1 MEILQES
8 GKTLLHIRSH
18 FQGLT
23 KTEQKAAKYIMEH
36 APEVIYL
43 SVTELAS
50 RADVGETTVLRLCR
64 KLKFQGFQD
73 FKLSLAQDLVQPM
86 DYLHTEITDQD
97 DAASLTQKLI
107 TSHIHTLEQTRELLN
122 PEELGKAVDI
132 LYEAADIQFFGV
144 GSSGLTAVQA
154 AQSFLRIGKRS
165 GAGTDTHFQAVEA
178 ALMTG
183 QSVAV
188 GISISG
194 STKDT
199 NDNLMLAKRAGA
211 RIIAVTSNAR
221 SPITK
226 IADIVLLMVAR
237 ENPLQSSSLSA
248 KISQLSI
255 IDLLN
260 AGVSL
265 RMKDQA
271 LKYKELTAKATS
283 DKLY

>member
-1 MEILQES
+1 MDVKQEA
-8 GKTLLHIRSH
+8 GKTLLHIRSYYN
-18 FQGLT
+18 GLT
-23 KTEQKAAKYIMEH
+23 KTEQKAAQYILEH
-36 APEVIYL
+36 APEIIYQ

-50 RADVGETTVLRLCR
+50 KADVGETTVLRLCR

-86 DYLHTEITDQD
+86 DYLHTEVTEED
-97 DAASLTQKLI
+97 DPSTLTNKI
-107 TSHIHTLEQTRELLN
+107 ISAHILTLEQTRELVN
-122 PEELGKAVDI
+122 PEELGKAIDI
-132 LYEAADIQFFGV
+132 LHHAKQIQFFGV

-154 AQSFLRIGKRS
+154 AQSFLRIGKRG
-165 GAGTDTHFQAVEA
+165 GANTDTHFQAVEA
-178 ALMTG
+178 ALL
-183 QSVAV
+183 SDESAAV

-199 NDNLMLAKRAGA
+199 NENLLLAKKAGA
-211 RIIAVTSNAR
+211 KVIAITSNAR

-226 IADIVLLMVAR
+226 IADIVLIMVAR
-237 ENPLQSSSLSA
+237 ENPLSSSSLAA

-255 IDLLN
+255 IDLLHV
-260 AGVSL
+260 GVSL